1 MKGSHWFLLLII
13 IQTVGMVASVITTGL
28 LSVST
33 LTVIGAILVAIVL
46 YINVMRPMSAMSS
59 GMDLLRAQDYASRL
73 RPVGQKDADV
83 AVTVFNDMMDRL
95 KNEHLRLEERNLFLQ
110 QLIEASTQGIA
121 IADFD
126 GNPVAANAAASSML
140 SEIKIPDMPVGG
152 SEMVRSASGIIYRV
166 IHQAFMDHGYRR
178 SFYIIEVMTDELRRA
193 EREAYG
199 RVIRTISHE
208 VNNTIAGIGTVL
220 QTLDSVA
227 GDEGIHE
234 VVSASIE
241 RTANLSQ
248 FISGYASLVKLPDP
262 QTVSM
267 RLAGSMDG
275 LRAFLHAMADD
286 AGVKILFDLTDNSIV
301 SIDPVQWEQVVVNI
315 VKNAIESIVHARRSD
330 GRVVISTPAPR
341 TLMIVDNGGG
351 ISPEAAAQIFS
362 PFFTTKPDGQGIGLM
377 LVTEILR
384 RHGCRYSLATDRISG
399 LTEFKII
406 FS

>member
-13 IQTVGMVASVITTGL
+13 IQTVGLAALVITAGL
-28 LSVST
+28 LSVPT
-33 LTVIGAILVAIVL
+33 LAVAVAIVVAIVL

-126 GNPVAANAAASSML
+126 GKPVAANAAAASML

-152 SEMVRSASGIIYRV
+152 SVVVRSATGIIYRV
-166 IHQAFMDHGYRR
+166 IHQAFTDHGFRR
-178 SFYIIEVMTDELRRA
+178 SFYIMEVMTDELRRA

-208 VNNTIAGIGTVL
+208 VNNTIAGIGSVL
-220 QTLDSVA
+220 QTLDSMA
-227 GDEGIHE
+227 DDEGIHE

-241 RTANLSQ
+241 RTSNLSQ

-262 QTVSM
+262 HTVPM
-267 RLAGSMDG
+267 ELTGSVDG

-286 AGVKILFDLTDNSIV
+286 AGVEIKFDLTDNTIV
-301 SIDPVQWEQVVVNI
+301 GIDPVQWEQVIVNI
-315 VKNAIESIVHARRSD
+315 VKNAIESIMYARRSG

-341 TLMIVDNGGG
+341 TLLIADNGSG
-351 ISPEAAAQIFS
+351 ISAEAAAQIFS

-384 RHGCRYSLATDRISG
+384 RHGCSYSLATDRTTG
-399 LTEFKII
+399 LTEFKIV
-406 FS
+406 FP